1 MRYLARSRSMLLVL
15 LLPALVLLG
24 GCSVN
29 PATGERSFTLLSWE
43 EEKQMGAE
51 AAAGLAAQFGGEV
64 NETIAS
70 SYVKEVGQKLL
81 TGIEPAVPDLEWE
94 FTLLN
99 DDLIN
104 AFALPGGK
112 VYITRGLAA
121 KLNNEAELA
130 GVLGHEIGHV
140 TARHGN
146 QRISKQIGFNVA
158 LGAAAVVVGTSSS
171 DSDINKY
178 GSVGLPAMAIG
189 GNVVLLKY
197 GRDEES
203 EADMLGLRYMS
214 RAGYDPIAQQR
225 VMEVLLETSSGVAR
239 QPEWLSTHP
248 YPETRIERIK
258 RLLAELYPD
267 RASNPDYELYAE
279 RYKSRM
285 LDRLATL
292 PPAPKTPAD
301 GE

>member
-1 MRYLARSRSMLLVL
+1 MRYLDRSLALLIAVL
-15 LLPALVLLG
+15 FPVLILLG

-51 AAAGLAAQFGGEV
+51 AAAGLAEQFGGEV
-64 NETIAS
+64 NETIS
-70 SYVKEVGQKLL
+70 SAYVKEVGQKLL

-121 KLNNEAELA
+121 KLDNEAELA

-178 GSVGLPAMAIG
+178 GTVGLPAMAIG

-225 VMEVLLETSSGVAR
+225 VMEVLLEASSGGAR

-248 YPETRIERIK
+248 YPETRIDRIK
-258 RLLAELYPD
+258 RLLAENYPD
-267 RASNPDYELYAE
+267 RASNPDYELYTE

>member
-1 MRYLARSRSMLLVL
+1 MLLVL

>member
-1 MRYLARSRSMLLVL
+1 MRHPNRSLSLLIAA
-15 LLPALVLLG
+15 LLPALFVLT
-24 GCSVN
+24 GCSTN
-29 PATGERSFTLLSWE
+29 PATGARSFTLLSWE

-51 AAAGLAAQFGGEV
+51 AAAGLAEQFGGEV
-64 NETIAS
+64 NESIS
-70 SYVKEVGQKLL
+70 SEYVKEVGQKLL
-81 TGIEPAVPDLEWE
+81 SGIEPGVPELDWE

-99 DDLIN
+99 DSLIN

-112 VYITRGLAA
+112 VYITRGLAE
-121 KLNNEAELA
+121 KLDNEAEMA

-146 QRISKQIGFNVA
+146 QRISKQIGFNAVLGVTAVA
-158 LGAAAVVVGTSSS
+158 VGTSSS
-171 DSDINKY
+171 DSSLRKY
-178 GSVGLPAMAIG
+178 GEVGLPAMAIG

-225 VMEVLLETSSGVAR
+225 VMEVLLEASSGGAR

-248 YPETRIERIK
+248 YPETRVERVK
-258 RLLAELYPD
+258 QLLAEQYPD
-267 RASNPDYELYAE
+267 RATNPNYELYAE

-292 PPAPKTPAD
+292 PPAPKTSAD